1 MDLDVADVSSLTAIQ
16 TQLLRELSSA
26 TPQTSSRTSSGPL
39 YVGIDIKPEKAEK
52 EGSLSPISLGV

>member
-1 MDLDVADVSSLTAIQ
+1 MDLDVADASSLTAIQ

-26 TPQTSSRTSSGPL
+26 TPSSGPL